1 MPNEIHKA
9 TKTAMD
15 YALEFCIE
23 KTNLQ
28 NSDAFIEARLRGDC
42 SVCEYFRYGLAKG
55 VAEFLGSM
63 DKQAKAIYVYDTL
76 ESSPNWDSRVPDKPN
91 LSSGTHLIVWTT
103 RKSPALNALVNSIIN
118 TVAEESRQISCPHAN
133 ALCHQIDI
141 NVVDDHEVNNR
152 IGYGALVH
160 SLYVR
165 PIEIWHREPEMTH

>member
-1 MPNEIHKA
+1 MPNEILAA
-9 TKTAMD
+9 TKMAMD
-15 YALEFCIE
+15 TALEFCIE
-23 KTNLQ
+23 KTYLENKE
-28 NSDAFIEARLRGDC
+28 AFIEARQRGDC

-63 DKQAKAIYVYDTL
+63 DKQAKAIYIYDTID
-76 ESSPNWDSRVPDKPN
+76 SSPTWDSRVPDKPN
-91 LSSGTHLIVWTT
+91 LSSGVHLIVWTT
-103 RKSPALNALVNSIIN
+103 RKSPALSTLVDSITR
-118 TVAEESRQISCPHAN
+118 TVAEESRRISCPNAN

-141 NVVDDHEVNNR
+141 TIVDDHEVNNR